1 MSAESLE
8 MMFREVC
15 LPTFAARCAELMQL
29 AEAQNWGYRKLLLQL
44 CEAEA
49 ADRRERKRQR
59 LLQESKLP
67 SGKTLGNLDESKWP
81 SKVRR
86 QWPTLLEGGFLER
99 AENVLAFGLP

>member
-8 MMFREVC
+8 MLFREFC

-49 ADRRERKRQR
+49 ADRRCPFGRH
-59 LLQESKLP
+59 
-67 SGKTLGNLDESKWP
+67 
-81 SKVRR
+81 
-86 QWPTLLEGGFLER
+86 
-99 AENVLAFGLP
+99 AEA